1 MRTPRCAWQIGLR
14 HALDEL
20 DARAHDERMHELELQ
35 GQPDQADAP
44 ADALDEHPGG
54 DADLLVDIARPG
66 AGHQGH
72 RGPAGQQP
80 GRGRGDTPFRTQW
93 DRDRAIDR

>member
-20 DARAHDERMHELELQ
+20 DARAHDERMHELELK
-35 GQPDQADAP
+35 GQPEQADAS
-44 ADALDEHPGG
+44 AGALDEVPDGG
-54 DADLLVDIARPG
+54 ADLLVDVARPVVG
-66 AGHQGH
+66 QAAAGH
-72 RGPAGQQP
+72 QP

>member
-1 MRTPRCAWQIGLR
+1 
-14 HALDEL
+14 
-20 DARAHDERMHELELQ
+20 MHELELQ
-35 GQPDQADAP
+35 GQLDQADAP

-54 DADLLVDIARPG
+54 DADLLVDIALPG
-66 AGHQGH
+66 AGGQGQ
-72 RGPAGQQP
+72 GPAGQQGSP

>member
-1 MRTPRCAWQIGLR
+1 
-14 HALDEL
+14 
-20 DARAHDERMHELELQ
+20 MHELELK

-44 ADALDEHPGG
+44 ADAPDEHPGG

-66 AGHQGH
+66 AAQGEGQ
-72 RGPAGQQP
+72 GPAGQQGP